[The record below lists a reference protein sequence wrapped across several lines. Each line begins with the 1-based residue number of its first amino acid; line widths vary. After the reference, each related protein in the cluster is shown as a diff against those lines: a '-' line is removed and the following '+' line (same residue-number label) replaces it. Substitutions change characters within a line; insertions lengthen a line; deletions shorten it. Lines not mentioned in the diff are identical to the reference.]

1 MEQKSTG
8 LIAGASF
15 MVAAGAAFA
24 AINVIT
30 QTVTGSPDYGGLGF
44 KPQSD
49 AFWQYFIAL
58 IVSLPFIWKSGLGSL
73 KTDYPIQH
81 ITRVILSALGVQA
94 FVMGL
99 SHGVQIWQVIALVMT
114 SPFFIL
120 LGAKLFLG
128 ENMEPRRWFAAVLGF
143 AGAMVVLQPWS
154 SGFNAW
160 SLAPVAAAVLWGAAS
175 LVTKQLTGHE
185 KSETIT
191 MWLLLL
197 LSPINAVLSGIAGF
211 EVPTGKILYLL
222 LLAGVIQF
230 AAQYFLTKAYSKAD
244 ASILQP
250 FDDLRLPF
258 NILAGFLAFGYL
270 PEGNLWIGIAMII
283 AASVF
288 LLWSEKS
295 KKPVTDSRLSTKHI
309 DEPLHILPKEKI
321 TYKAKHNRNELEAL
335 GALGLPDDAT
345 PAEVRSKY
353 KILVKRLHPDSN
365 NGSRNDEDTLNTVIK
380 AYDTLRA
387 TGFC

>member
-1 MEQKSTG
+1 MAQKSSN

-24 AINVIT
+24 VINVIT

-73 KTDYPIQH
+73 RTNYPVQH
-81 ITRVILSALGVQA
+81 IIRVILSALGVQA

-120 LGAKLFLG
+120 LGAKLFLR
-128 ENMEPRRWFAAVLGF
+128 ENVEPRRWFAATLGF

-154 SGFNAW
+154 SGFNVW
-160 SLAPVAAAVLWGAAS
+160 SLASLAAAILWGAAS
-175 LVTKQLTGHE
+175 LITKQLTGHE

-230 AAQYFLTKAYSKAD
+230 SAQYFLTKAYSKAD
-244 ASILQP
+244 ASVLQP

-270 PEGNLWIGIAMII
+270 PEGNLWIGIAMIL
-283 AASVF
+283 AASAF
-288 LLWSEKS
+288 LMWSEKQ
-295 KKPVTDSRLSTKHI
+295 KGKLAAV
-309 DEPLHILPKEKI
+309 
-321 TYKAKHNRNELEAL
+321 
-335 GALGLPDDAT
+335 
-345 PAEVRSKY
+345 
-353 KILVKRLHPDSN
+353 
-365 NGSRNDEDTLNTVIK
+365 
-380 AYDTLRA
+380 
-387 TGFC
+387 

>member
-1 MEQKSTG
+1 MAQKSSN

-24 AINVIT
+24 VINVIT

-73 KTDYPIQH
+73 RTNYPVQH
-81 ITRVILSALGVQA
+81 IIRVILSALGVQA

-128 ENMEPRRWFAAVLGF
+128 ENVEPRRWFAATLGF
-143 AGAMVVLQPWS
+143 AGAMIVLQPWS

-160 SLAPVAAAVLWGAAS
+160 SLASLAAAILWGAAS
-175 LVTKQLTGHE
+175 LITKQLTGHE

-230 AAQYFLTKAYSKAD
+230 SAQYFLTKAYSKAD
-244 ASILQP
+244 ASVLQP

-270 PEGNLWIGIAMII
+270 PEGNLWTGIAMIL
-283 AASVF
+283 AASAF
-288 LLWSEKS
+288 LMWSEKQ
-295 KKPVTDSRLSTKHI
+295 KGKLAAV
-309 DEPLHILPKEKI
+309 
-321 TYKAKHNRNELEAL
+321 
-335 GALGLPDDAT
+335 
-345 PAEVRSKY
+345 
-353 KILVKRLHPDSN
+353 
-365 NGSRNDEDTLNTVIK
+365 
-380 AYDTLRA
+380 
-387 TGFC
+387 

>member
-1 MEQKSTG
+1 MQLKSTN
-8 LIAGASF
+8 LVAGASF

-24 AINVIT
+24 VINVIT
-30 QTVTGSPDYGGLGF
+30 QTVTGSPQYGGLGF

-73 KTDYPIQH
+73 KTDYPVQH
-81 ITRVILSALGVQA
+81 IIRVILSALGVQA

-99 SHGVQIWQVIALVMT
+99 SRGVQIWQVIALVMT

-120 LGAKLFLG
+120 LGAKIFLG
-128 ENMEPRRWFAAVLGF
+128 EDVESRRWFAAALGF

-160 SLAPVAAAVLWGAAS
+160 SLAPVAAAILWGAAS
-175 LVTKQLTGHE
+175 LITKQLTGHE

-222 LLAGVIQF
+222 LLAGAIQF
-230 AAQYFLTKAYSKAD
+230 AAQYF
-244 ASILQP
+244 
-250 FDDLRLPF
+250 FDQGLF
-258 NILAGFLAFGYL
+258 
-270 PEGNLWIGIAMII
+270 EG
-283 AASVF
+283 
-288 LLWSEKS
+288 
-295 KKPVTDSRLSTKHI
+295 
-309 DEPLHILPKEKI
+309 
-321 TYKAKHNRNELEAL
+321 
-335 GALGLPDDAT
+335 
-345 PAEVRSKY
+345 
-353 KILVKRLHPDSN
+353 
-365 NGSRNDEDTLNTVIK
+365 
-380 AYDTLRA
+380 
-387 TGFC
+387 